1 MRSFTGSLLALAL
14 TLTLSAAHA
23 QTTPTATAPPAAT
36 SAPPTAPAAAPRPA
50 APAQPTFP
58 VPPALT
64 KGVAYACGQG
74 KNGAESLFATTLY
87 SEKTAGW
94 DLKTAPKVENG
105 TCSSDKPF
113 FFSIPVPEGNY
124 RVKILFGGPA
134 DTVVTV
140 RAEARRLMLEK
151 VAVKANATL
160 EKSFDVNVRVPEF
173 LNPDGT
179 PNRVRLKQRE
189 FGNLNW
195 DNKLTIE
202 FNGTNPS
209 FHALSITP
217 LTGSNINSQ
226 IDPVVYLGGDS
237 TMVDQDT
244 NPWASWGQQ
253 LPRFFLPGVVI
264 ANHAESGETS
274 ASFQGELRFAKIM
287 SVIKPGDFFFMQFN
301 HNDQKAGAVTLDRY
315 KEILTSFVTQV
326 RSKGAIPV
334 IVTAQHR
341 RSFDASGH
349 ITNSLGDYPAAARK
363 VAADNK
369 VALIDLTAMSEVLF
383 NAMGDEGSKHAF
395 MYFPANTFPGQ
406 NTAYADNTHFNNYGA
421 YELARCIVKGIEE
434 NKLYFAVHIDPAVAD
449 FDPAKPDPF
458 DTFYLPQTPNMTQED
473 PTKIPQANLK

>member
-23 QTTPTATAPPAAT
+23 QTTPTATAPP
-36 SAPPTAPAAAPRPA
+36 TAPAAAQRPA
-50 APAQPTFP
+50 APVQPTFP

-64 KGVAYACGQG
+64 KGVAFACGEG
-74 KNGAESLFATTLY
+74 RNGASSLFATTLY
-87 SEKTAGW
+87 SEKSAGW

-160 EKSFDVNVRVPEF
+160 EKTFDVNVRVPEF

-202 FNGTNPS
+202 INGTNPS

-217 LTGSNINSQ
+217 LTGSFA
-226 IDPVVYLGGDS
+226 DPVVYLGGDS

-253 LPRFFLPGVVI
+253 LPRFFLPGVAI
-264 ANHAESGETS
+264 ANNAESGETS
-274 ASFQGELRFAKIM
+274 ASFQSELRFAKIM
-287 SVIKPGDFFFMQFN
+287 SVIKPGDYFFMQFN

-383 NAMGDEGSKHAF
+383 NALGDEGSKHAF

-434 NKLYFAVHIDPAVAD
+434 NKLYFAVHLDPAVAD
-449 FDPAKPDPF
+449 FDPAKPDAF
-458 DTFYLPQTPNMTQED
+458 DTFSLPQTPMQTQED